1 MPKIDIDYSNTIIY
15 KIFCK
20 DPEIKD
26 IYIGHT
32 TNFVQ
37 RKYAHKQSCNNVKS
51 PCYNL
56 KLYKTIRENGNWSNW
71 DMSIVQFY
79 NCKDHLEAR
88 QKEQEHF
95 VTLNATLNSIEPLS
109 YNKKNTSF
117 NESHNENLVVDTNSI
132 ITNISNNEFICKIC
146 NFKCFKKG
154 DWNRHNLSL
163 KHIKNEQHN
172 INIHNNNNNNNNSGH
187 ICICGKKYSYRQG
200 LSVHKKKCVGFE
212 LSSEKNNNDLIKTLI
227 KDNNEIKIMILDTFK
242 LIQANNN
249 SINNM

>member
-20 DPEIKD
+20 NPEIKD

-37 RKYAHKQSCNNVKS
+37 RKYAHKQACNNSKS

-109 YNKKNTSF
+109 HNQKNMSF
-117 NESHNENLVVDTNSI
+117 NDTNNENPVICANI
-132 ITNISNNEFICKIC
+132 IATNISNNEFMCKMC
-146 NFKCFKKG
+146 NFKCLKKG
-154 DWNRHNLSL
+154 DWNRHNLTV
-163 KHIKNEQHN
+163 KHVNHIKNEQNN
-172 INIHNNNNNNNNSGH
+172 INIHNNNPGH

-200 LSVHKKKCVGFE
+200 LSVHKKKCFIFKQ
-212 LSSEKNNNDLIKTLI
+212 SSEKGNNDFIKTLI
-227 KDNNEIKIMILDTFK
+227 KDNTELKTMILDAFK
-242 LIQANNN
+242 LIKANNN
-249 SINNM
+249 SINNI

>member
-37 RKYAHKQSCNNVKS
+37 RKYAHKQTCNNIKS

-56 KLYKTIRENGNWSNW
+56 KLYKVIRENGNWSNW

-109 YNKKNTSF
+109 YNQKNTSC
-117 NESHNENLVVDTNSI
+117 NKNNNENPLVDTNL
-132 ITNISNNEFICKIC
+132 SNNEFICKKC

-154 DWNRHNLSL
+154 DWNRHNLTL
-163 KHIKNEQHN
+163 KHVKNEQNN
-172 INIHNNNNNNNNSGH
+172 INIYSNNRGH

-200 LSVHKKKCVGFE
+200 LSVHKKTCMDSK
-212 LSSEKNNNDLIKTLI
+212 LYSEKNSNDLIKTLI
-227 KDNNEIKIMILDTFK
+227 KDNNEIKTMILDTFK

-249 SINNM
+249 STNNI

>member
-15 KIFCK
+15 KICCK
-20 DPEIKD
+20 DTEIKD

-79 NCKDHLEAR
+79 NCKNLLEAR
-88 QKEQEHF
+88 QKEQEQF
-95 VTLNATLNSIEPLS
+95 IEFKATLNSIEPLP
-109 YNKKNTSF
+109 YQKNTSF
-117 NESHNENLVVDTNSI
+117 NESHNENPVVDTNSI

-154 DWNRHNLSL
+154 DWNRHNLTL
-163 KHIKNEQHN
+163 KHVKNEQHN
-172 INIHNNNNNNNNSGH
+172 INIHNNNTGH
-187 ICICGKKYSYRQG
+187 SCICGKKYTYRQG
-200 LSVHKKKCVGFE
+200 LSVHKKKCAGFKQ
-212 LSSEKNNNDLIKTLI
+212 SSEKDSDNLIKILI
-227 KDNNEIKIMILDTFK
+227 KDNTELKTMILDTFK
-242 LIQANNN
+242 LIQLNNN
-249 SINNM
+249 SINNI

>member
-1 MPKIDIDYSNTIIY
+1 MPKVDIDYSNTIIY

-37 RKYAHKQSCNNVKS
+37 RKYAHKITCNDTKS
-51 PCYNL
+51 ACYNV

-95 VTLNATLNSIEPLS
+95 ISLNATLNSIEPFPC
-109 YNKKNTSF
+109 NPKKTHVIKKDNIIPI
-117 NESHNENLVVDTNSI
+117 LDTNLDNSA
-132 ITNISNNEFICKIC
+132 NKSEFICKNC
-146 NFKCFKKG
+146 DFKCYKKG
-154 DWNRHNLSL
+154 DWNRHNLTL
-163 KHIKNEQHN
+163 KHIKNEGTN
-172 INIHNNNNNNNNSGH
+172 IKTSQH
-187 ICICGKKYSYRQG
+187 ICICKKEYSYRQG
-200 LSVHKKKCVGFE
+200 LSVHKKSCNIFKQ
-212 LSSEKNNNDLIKTLI
+212 SSNKDNQLNALDNNLLKILIKETNELKNIIDETVKLI
-227 KDNNEIKIMILDTFK
+227 KLN
-242 LIQANNN
+242 NNN
-249 SINNM
+249 STNNI

>member
-1 MPKIDIDYSNTIIY
+1 MPKVVIDYSNTIIY

-37 RKYAHKQSCNNVKS
+37 RKHAHKQNCNNIKS

-71 DMSIVQFY
+71 DMLIVQFY

-88 QKEQEHF
+88 QKEQDHYIA
-95 VTLNATLNSIEPLS
+95 LNATLNSIEPLS
-109 YNKKNTSF
+109 CKQKNISF
-117 NESHNENLVVDTNSI
+117 NEADNENTIVDTNVIATNISA
-132 ITNISNNEFICKIC
+132 TNISNEFSCKIC
-146 NFKCFKKG
+146 NFKCLKKG

-163 KHIKNEQHN
+163 KHIKNEQNN
-172 INIHNNNNNNNNSGH
+172 IIIHKNKTEH
-187 ICICGKKYSYRQG
+187 ICVCGKQYSYRQG
-200 LSVHKKKCVGFE
+200 LSVHKKTCIILKK
-212 LSSEKNNNDLIKTLI
+212 SSEKGENDLIKTLI
-227 KDNNEIKIMILDTFK
+227 KDNTELKAMILDAFK
-242 LIQANNN
+242 LIQSNNN
-249 SINNM
+249 SINNL